1 MGYDST
7 VLLKKD
13 NEDKNF
19 IHLYLPTETSNC
31 YLCSLHI
38 DSLYDLF
45 GQHNCE
51 EIKNLLTNGRTP
63 SFTLGLQL
71 QS

>member
-1 MGYDST
+1 MEYLST

-19 IHLYLPTETSNC
+19 IHLYLPTETLNY

-51 EIKNLLTNGRTP
+51 EIKNLLANGRTP